1 MSYRKRLQEYT
12 SVRWKLVV
20 NEKNIRHRTNGI
32 VRTVSFIDCHYRKVF
47 FQRLI
52 PLWLL
57 TCNLYLALV
66 RTTPYGAC
74 PLIDQLCNLELED
87 CGRVPDPVGE
97 VRNSAPEAGHRW
109 QLLSCDD
116 LMMDVG

>member
-1 MSYRKRLQEYT
+1 MALNLQSLFSTREDAA
-12 SVRWKLVV
+12 VRCSST
-20 NEKNIRHRTNGI
+20 H
-32 VRTVSFIDCHYRKVF
+32 
-47 FQRLI
+47 
-52 PLWLL
+52 
-57 TCNLYLALV
+57 
-66 RTTPYGAC
+66 
-74 PLIDQLCNLELED
+74 QLCDLELED